1 MWPAAKYLC
10 LFYQPLILIVARIH
24 TCSCDCAHLICAA
37 VSAVLRG
44 LERVRERKHQHIHE
58 QKEVPIHT
66 RQARQQ
72 FLKYKLVLNRTIM
85 PYQKTYKTSA
95 SLFQGGFD
103 FFKLLFFII
112 INVLCNTVKKT
123 TKTIRYGVV
132 RVAGGIY

>member
-10 LFYQPLILIVARIH
+10 LFYQPLTLIVARIH

-44 LERVRERKHQHIHE
+44 LERVRERKTSAHE

-72 FLKYKLVLNRTIM
+72 F
-85 PYQKTYKTSA
+85 S
-95 SLFQGGFD
+95 
-103 FFKLLFFII
+103 
-112 INVLCNTVKKT
+112 
-123 TKTIRYGVV
+123 
-132 RVAGGIY
+132 